1 MFSALPTL
9 ALCAVLAAS
18 SDPVLVEFQSAD
30 SSDCRAMQSTIQRLV
45 SEGVSVRRV
54 DVDREPQTAQHYRVV
69 KLPTYLLFVEGREA
83 DRLVGAASHQ
93 QLVDFIDRGRNVA
106 ADAPTPVPATAGGPA
121 AGGLARD
128 AQNAAPRAT
137 PSESMREAQGPPRSP
152 ARDAATDRAAHTA
165 PPSERGT
172 SSALG
177 ILPQFKSLLGDNG
190 SSAGQSSGGQNSAGG
205 SAGNGSPPPRNSST
219 AMNGVATQ
227 PAQAAPPATALARAA
242 LAATVRLRVED
253 VDGQPGQSI
262 ATGTIIDTHGDE
274 ALVLT
279 CGHVFRESGGKGRIW
294 VDLFAPGAGQ
304 PVAGELIDFDLYRD
318 IAVVAIRPGMKV
330 APVAVATAAQSIAV
344 GQPVFSIGCNHGD
357 KPTVVSSSVTG
368 IQRYDGPPNIVV
380 AGAPVDGRSG
390 GGLFSSDGRL
400 IGVCNAADFADDEG
414 IYAALGSVH
423 WQLDQIGQARIY
435 GGRDVGAIA
444 SDERNIPRQPRNG
457 DPMSTASPP
466 SANSP
471 AIMPPARTQP
481 APNSPPSGPPH
492 GFPLADAQL
501 TIYVQSKSDPNSPPQ
516 VLQLDQ
522 VSSDLLDRLTR
533 DGKVVVTPPRG
544 AEPFSPTVAQPR
556 PAAPQ
561 GRSPIPA
568 PSAPVMRGQNPP
580 PSWWR

>member
-45 SEGVSVRRV
+45 SEGVAVRRV
-54 DVDREPQTAQHYRVV
+54 DVDREPRTAQQYRVV

-83 DRLVGAASHQ
+83 DRLVGAASYQ
-93 QLVDFIDRGRNVA
+93 QLVEFIDRGRNVA
-106 ADAPTPVPATAGGPA
+106 ADAPGPATAGAPA
-121 AGGLARD
+121 AERLARE

-137 PSESMREAQGPPRSP
+137 PSDPSRETQGGPRSP

-172 SSALG
+172 SSG
-177 ILPQFKSLLGDNG
+177 FGVLPQFKSLLGGNESTD
-190 SSAGQSSGGQNSAGG
+190 GQSAGGQNNAGG
-205 SAGNGSPPPRNSST
+205 NTGNGSPPARNSST
-219 AMNGVATQ
+219 VMNGAA
-227 PAQAAPPATALARAA
+227 AQAAPPATALARAA

-253 VDGQPGQSI
+253 VEGQPGQSI
-262 ATGTIIDTHGDE
+262 ATGTIIDAHGDE

-330 APVAVATAAQSIAV
+330 APVAVATAAQTIAV
-344 GQPVFSIGCNHGD
+344 GQSVFSIGCNHGD
-357 KPTVVSSSVTG
+357 KPTVVPSSLTG

-444 SDERNIPRQPRNG
+444 SDERAAPRQPRNVE
-457 DPMSTASPP
+457 PMSMASPP

-471 AIMPPARTQP
+471 AIMPSARTQP
-481 APNSPPSGPPH
+481 APNSPPSGHRH

-516 VLQLDQ
+516 VLHLDQ

-533 DGKVVVTPPRG
+533 DGKAVVAPPRG

-556 PAAPQ
+556 PVAPQ

-568 PSAPVMRGQNPP
+568 PAAPVMRGQNPP